1 MASYSIHDIRNI
13 AMVGHAG
20 AGKTSL
26 IESLL
31 HRSGAV
37 HTQGSVSRGD
47 TVCDFDEQE
56 ISLQHSLDIAIVHLT
71 HDEKLI
77 NIIISKG

>member
-26 IESLL
+26 IEALL
-31 HRSGAV
+31 HRSGAI

-47 TVCDFDEQE
+47 TVCDFDDHEK
-56 ISLQHSLDIAIVHLT
+56 SLQHSLDIAIAHFS
-71 HDEKLI
+71 HRRP
-77 NIIISKG
+77 